1 MIFGYSLGQIIVR
14 LIAVLL
20 AMSFHE
26 MAHALVA
33 YWMGD
38 RTAKRAGRLSFNP
51 LDHIDWVGLLCLLFF
66 GFGWARP
73 VPIDPRNMKDEK
85 AGIIWTSFAGP
96 LANFLLSFVFLL
108 LAVILL
114 KTVPGFVMQSVGQFI
129 FNVIITT
136 AQLSLGFGIFNLIPI
151 PPLDGAKIFWAFLPD
166 RTYYKW
172 MNGTPWMSLVLI
184 LLIYSGLLS
193 APMNMLLNTIYSG
206 MLNICQTLTAFL

>member
-26 MAHALVA
+26 MAHTLVA